1 MADIFIL
8 ACFLLFCFKE
18 HLFERGKQMQHFGYV
33 VCFFWKSL
41 CNEPPLR
48 EIRDSM
54 GAIRSF
60 WTIFRLDQNRG
71 HCKLTLYIFF
81 IYGMNKLTEYWTWG
95 RCKIVGKIKS
105 LLIDSHSAGLCNLNP
120 LSMAR
125 ACPLFLHMCAV
136 LEMRRGRKVEIS
148 GIYYSFLMART
159 SWKLRKRAK
168 GTWHFTIGSNSRN

>member
-1 MADIFIL
+1 
-8 ACFLLFCFKE
+8 
-18 HLFERGKQMQHFGYV
+18 MQHFGYV
-33 VCFFWKSL
+33 VCFFWKSR

-81 IYGMNKLTEYWTWG
+81 IYGMNKLTEYWTWE
-95 RCKIVGKIKS
+95 RSKSWVRSVYFVFVRIKS

-125 ACPLFLHMCAV
+125 ACPLFFHMCAV